1 LNYAGKFDA
10 AVPHDGSA
18 APSHTYFHVDHPPAH
33 APADA
38 IVVPDAHFL
47 FNADFRRSGV
57 DLILSGDDREVVLHD
72 YFKGEKRAALAS
84 PDGAHLTGDIV
95 NALTGHVDIAQVGTN
110 PAAGQVI
117 GHVTKLQGNA
127 TTIRNGV
134 SIILNNGD
142 NVEKGDVV
150 QSGSDSTLGITFVDG
165 TVFGLSSNARMVL
178 NEMVYDPNG
187 SNNSSLLSLVAGTIS
202 FVAGQTAKHGDM
214 KIDTPVATMGI
225 RGTAVLVQIDFT
237 VPGQSGAPNAS
248 FQVLV
253 EPDGT
258 TGSYILF
265 DKTTLQ
271 PIAMVNQAGQ
281 QININNGVISQSNAP
296 LSPDVQKLIQ
306 DVFTQKFTDNSNT
319 KQTSPYNDSVTP
331 QQQQP
336 FIKLA
341 DGATATPFVLIVN
354 SSDPLPTGPT
364 GQAPS
369 IQHIPG
375 PPTAVV
381 LGTSGQVTTAFA
393 ATELIGKTGVGQLD
407 SISGSVNFG
416 DVNAGDQPTVKVD
429 FSSFTYQNA
438 KQVNVTATMSALQ
451 LADIAATE
459 VKIDVV
465 PDPNN
470 KNNGSATWTYSIADK
485 AFDFLAAGEQLT
497 LTYLVRVDNN
507 YAPNNESTTI
517 PITITITGTNDVPV
531 ITTSAQTIA
540 FSGGTSTPGGSL
552 TSSDPTSGNL
562 SFQDADLTD
571 THTVATKLT
580 SAVISG
586 STVPPGPLALFEK
599 ALTASILTDSTG
611 TGVGTIHWQLA
622 DLPVYLADF
631 VPQDETLTL
640 TYTVTVTDSSGTT
653 SSQTVTVSITGTDN
667 PAVVWIAT
675 TAPDSATGGFWR
687 DGANWETGTV
697 PTATDDV
704 IIITDQLH
712 GLTPSFPVTIDATA
726 FANSVTMNDFSDG
739 DSPPELINS
748 SCLTIGTGGLNMGA
762 DSILMNSWIITVAGK
777 TEIRDSSVLKNS
789 GTLNLGGGGDF
800 TDSSH
805 ITNTSTG
812 KIEVAGGTLN
822 VLVDIANAG
831 KIIVDSGATLALH
844 GGAIDGGKLS
854 ISGTLELEGLGVLKN
869 GSLGNTGHI
878 DVTNSGNAIDK
889 EDVTNAGALEILAA
903 GALPIDQGSSVDNE
917 GGGTITVDGTAALA
931 VNDATITGGTITNKS
946 GGTIDLTGSG
956 TLTGGVLNNSG
967 QVNVSGSGNVLDG
980 ETVANTTTVAIGAAG
995 VLLLEHGASI
1005 VGGKLTNFGTVHV
1018 ETSTGATLDHVA
1030 VDNTSGAIVVDTDQ
1044 SPPAKLT
1051 LDDGTTITK
1060 GTLTIG
1066 IAGTLEVSTTFGA
1079 TLSGVSVDD
1088 SGKIQ
1093 VDGGSVLTLEDTTI
1107 AGGLLS
1113 NRGGT
1118 VHIETAAGATFDHV
1132 TVDNALGT
1140 IAVDTDQSPPSKLI
1154 LDGGTSIANGTLTV
1168 GINGTLE
1175 VSATEV
1181 FSTEVSSGEVSSSEV
1196 SSTPDATLS
1205 GVHVGNSGLIEID
1218 AGAVLALSG
1227 STITGGAVSIDGTL
1241 DATGTSSMIDANISI
1256 GEAGVVEST
1265 GGGVLTI
1272 DPDAVVGI
1280 TNHGTL
1286 QANGGELDIVHEA
1299 VTNTGTLQT
1308 IDDSILKLV
1317 SLTVTNDDG
1326 HVSVEAQSTLDLID
1340 AIIKG
1345 GTIDVA
1351 GTFDATGTSAIEDA
1365 HIDIANGGV
1374 LEVTGGTLTIDAA
1387 SLIDNKGIVEASGG
1401 GTLIIDSALSG
1412 KAEII
1417 GASVLELGALDA
1429 YKGVDITF
1437 ADGSTGT
1444 LKIDHAETFAGT
1456 VSGLDDNTL
1465 DLGDITFCPHMIV
1478 SFEGTSS
1485 WGTLTIINPDD
1496 PTQVAHIH
1504 LDGDYLGSSWSLASD
1519 GYGGTDVTESPGVL
1533 SGLDSHGNAI
1543 EGTTVT
1549 ASVTDGGQEVTSAN
1563 YTFETLNDDGT
1574 TWKVVQDGT
1583 SDSYVPTE
1591 ADEGRQFQVV
1601 VSYTDADDHAEKTRI
1616 AAGVVQEDPN
1626 ENAAITLTG
1635 LTKGN
1640 AVEGVKVTATVT
1652 DSDAP
1657 KSGITY
1663 TWSVDGHVV
1672 KTGVGAEG
1680 SSYTPT
1686 EYDEGK
1692 AISVVVSFTDTHGF
1706 KEHGTASAGIVQ
1718 DEPDSPPHIVGETDP
1733 ATQTI
1738 ILAESPI
1745 VLAAGTTTNSL
1756 GLHTETFDEVG
1767 AGSASN
1773 NGHEHGNFD
1782 SSDLNARFSASG
1794 NAGVVTGSSSV
1805 SAAPFVGGH
1814 DHQDTSHYLSIG
1826 ANGAE
1831 TISFATEQNAFGLY
1845 WGSVDSFN
1853 KIAFYNG
1860 DKLVASYTGA
1870 DVSPLLANGDQTA
1883 FSANG
1888 YVEFSDLAPFNK
1900 VVLTSGS
1907 SNAFEIDNISAG
1919 YKSDHHIHLTEPI
1932 TGTLTVSDD
1941 DIGDKLTASVT
1952 GPADIMY
1959 NGSSKLPAGVNFD
1972 ALINPSAV
1980 IFNSVTSD
1988 GKADVLHWN
1997 YNPTNPDLDFLE
2009 PGDTLTITF
2018 HAQVNDGH
2026 ATAGNQAL
2034 TITLTGTGSSVVNG
2048 TAQNDVFDHVGGGVT
2063 IFGHGGNDTFA
2074 FNANF
2079 GSATIGDF
2087 NLDHDAINFD
2097 RSVFNSVQEF
2107 LDSAKSANFGLDT
2120 IITDANHDK
2129 IVLTGVN
2136 VDQLKAHPGDF
2147 HLV

>member
-10 AVPHDGSA
+10 AVPHDGST

-47 FNADFRRSGV
+47 FHADFKRSGV

-95 NALTGHVDIAQVGTN
+95 NALTGHVDVAQAGTN

-127 TTIRNGV
+127 TAIRNGV

-142 NVEKGDVV
+142 NVEKGDVL

-187 SNNSSLLSLVAGTIS
+187 SNNSSLMSLVAGTIS

-225 RGTAVLVQIDFT
+225 RGTAVLVQIDFSI
-237 VPGQSGAPNAS
+237 PGQSGAPNAS

-296 LSPDVQKLIQ
+296 LPPDVQKLIQ

-319 KQTSPYNDSVTP
+319 KQTSPSNDSVTP
-331 QQQQP
+331 PQQQP

-341 DGATATPFVLIVN
+341 DGATATPFVLLVTG
-354 SSDPLPTGPT
+354 SDSLPTISNGP
-364 GQAPS
+364 APS

-381 LGTSGQVTTAFA
+381 LNPLGQVTTGFSIAELAGTTGGGILDA
-393 ATELIGKTGVGQLD
+393 AHGV
-407 SISGSVNFG
+407 VNFV

-429 FSSFTYQNA
+429 FSSFVYQSA
-438 KQVNVTATMSALQ
+438 KQQNVTGTLSALQ

-459 VKIDVV
+459 IKIGVV
-465 PDPNN
+465 ADPNN
-470 KNNGSATWTYSIADK
+470 KNNGSANWTYSVADK

-540 FSGGTSTPGGSL
+540 FSGGTSVPGGTL
-552 TSSDPTSGNL
+552 TTDDTTSGDL

-580 SAVISG
+580 SAVLSSG

-599 ALTASILTDSTG
+599 ALTASILADSTG
-611 TGVGTIHWQLA
+611 TGFGTIHWQLA

-631 VPQDETLTL
+631 VPKDQTLTL
-640 TYTVTVTDSSGTT
+640 TYTVTVTDSTGATT
-653 SSQTVTVSITGTDN
+653 SQTVTVSVTGTDN

-675 TAPDSATGGFWR
+675 TAPGSAAGGFWSEK
-687 DGANWETGTV
+687 GNWETGTV

-704 IIITDQLH
+704 IIITNQLI
-712 GLTPSFPVTIDATA
+712 GLTPSFPVTIDAETEA
-726 FANSVTMNDFSDG
+726 FAKSVSMNDFRTSDSDG
-739 DSPPELINS
+739 SLPELINLGS
-748 SCLTIGTGGLNMGA
+748 LSIGSGGLSLNA
-762 DSILMNSWIITVAGK
+762 DSFL
-777 TEIRDSSVLKNS
+777 RNS
-789 GTLNLGGGGDF
+789 GTITVTGATEIDGTSVLQNSGTFVLGDGGKFVDQ
-800 TDSSH
+800 SH

-812 KIEVAGGTLN
+812 TIEVAGGALN

-831 KIIVDSGATLALH
+831 KIVVDSGATLALQ
-844 GGAIDGGKLS
+844 GGAIDGGTIS

-878 DVTNSGNAIDK
+878 DITGSGNAIDN

-903 GALPIDQGSSVDNE
+903 GALLIDLGSSVANK
-917 GGGTITVDGTAALA
+917 GGTITVDETAALT
-931 VNDATITGGTITNKS
+931 VNDATITNGTITNKS
-946 GGTIDLTGSG
+946 GGTIDLTGSA
-956 TLTGGVLNNSG
+956 TLTGGALKNSG
-967 QVNVSGSGNVLDG
+967 QVNLIGSNVLEG
-980 ETVANTTTVAIGAAG
+980 ETVTNTSTGAVSVTG
-995 VLLLEHGASI
+995 VLLLELGASI
-1005 VGGKLTNFGTVHV
+1005 IGGKLSNSGTVQI
-1018 ETSTGATLDHVA
+1018 ETSAGATLDGVT
-1030 VDNTSGAIVVDTDQ
+1030 VDNTSGTIAVDTDQ

-1066 IAGTLEVSTTFGA
+1066 IAGTLEVSTGFGA
-1079 TLSGVSVDD
+1079 TLSGVSVDS

-1093 VDGGSVLTLEDTTI
+1093 VDGGSALTLESTTI

-1113 NRGGT
+1113 NRGT
-1118 VHIETAAGATFDHV
+1118 VHIETAAGATFDGV
-1132 TVDNALGT
+1132 NVDNAYGT
-1140 IAVDTDQSPPSKLI
+1140 IQVDTDQSPPAKLI
-1154 LDGGTSIANGTLTV
+1154 VDDGTTISNGTLAV

-1175 VSATEV
+1175 VSSNV
-1181 FSTEVSSGEVSSSEV
+1181 G
-1196 SSTPDATLS
+1196 ATLS
-1205 GVHVGNSGLIEID
+1205 GVDIENSGLVEID
-1218 AGAVLALSG
+1218 AGSVLALSG
-1227 STITGGAVSIDGTL
+1227 TTITGGAVSIDGTL
-1241 DATGTSSMIDANISI
+1241 NATGTSSIINANISI
-1256 GEAGVVEST
+1256 SDTGLVEST
-1265 GGGVLTI
+1265 SGVLTI
-1272 DPDAVVGI
+1272 DPDAAVGI

-1286 QANGGELDIVHEA
+1286 EANGGELDIVGEP
-1299 VTNTGTLQT
+1299 VTNTGTLQA
-1308 IDDSILKLV
+1308 IDDSILKLL
-1317 SLTVTNDDG
+1317 SLTVTNDNG
-1326 HVSVEAQSTLDLID
+1326 HVSVELQSTLDLVD

-1351 GTFDATGTSAIEDA
+1351 GTLDATGNSAIEGA
-1365 HIDIANGGV
+1365 HIVNSGV

-1387 SLIDNKGIVEASGG
+1387 SDLDNTGIVEANGG
-1401 GTLIIDSALSG
+1401 KLIINGALSG
-1412 KAEII
+1412 NAEIA
-1417 GASVLELGALDA
+1417 GASVLELGANSLDA
-1429 YKGVDITF
+1429 YKDADITF
-1437 ADGSTGT
+1437 TDGSTGT
-1444 LKIDHAETFAGT
+1444 LKIDHSETFMGEIA
-1456 VSGLDDNTL
+1456 GLDDNTL
-1465 DLGDITFCPHMIV
+1465 DLGDIAFGAHTKV
-1478 SFEGTSS
+1478 SFAGDSNG
-1485 WGTLTIINPDD
+1485 GTLTIVNTDD

-1504 LDGDYLGSSWSLASD
+1504 LDGDYLGSSWGLSSD
-1519 GYGGTDVTESPGVL
+1519 GSGGTDITEVPGVL
-1533 SGLDSHGNAI
+1533 SGLDSHGNAV
-1543 EGTTVT
+1543 EGATIK
-1549 ASVTDGGQEVTSAN
+1549 ASITDGGHEVTNAN
-1563 YTFETLNDDGT
+1563 YTFETSSDGT
-1574 TWKVVQDGT
+1574 TWTVVQSGPG
-1583 SDSYVPTE
+1583 DSYKPTE
-1591 ADEGRQFQVV
+1591 ADEGLKLKVLL
-1601 VSYTDADDHAEKTRI
+1601 SYTDSDGNGETSSVS
-1616 AAGVVQEDPN
+1616 AGTVQEGPN
-1626 ENAAITLTG
+1626 
-1635 LTKGN
+1635 
-1640 AVEGVKVTATVT
+1640 
-1652 DSDAP
+1652 
-1657 KSGITY
+1657 
-1663 TWSVDGHVV
+1663 H
-1672 KTGVGAEG
+1672 
-1680 SSYTPT
+1680 
-1686 EYDEGK
+1686 
-1692 AISVVVSFTDTHGF
+1692 
-1706 KEHGTASAGIVQ
+1706 
-1718 DEPDSPPHIVGETDP
+1718 PPVILSETDP
-1733 ATQTI
+1733 VTQTI

-1745 VLAAGTTTNSL
+1745 VLPPGTVTNSL
-1756 GLHTETFDEVG
+1756 GLHTETFDVG
-1767 AGSASN
+1767 VDAGAASN
-1773 NGHEHGNFD
+1773 NGHGYGNFT
-1782 SSDLNARFSASG
+1782 SSELNAVFTASG
-1794 NAGVVTGSSSV
+1794 NAGVVSGSSPSV
-1805 SAAPFVGGH
+1805 SAAPFIGPLPG
-1814 DHQDTSHYLSIG
+1814 HQDTSHYLSVG

-1831 TISFATEQNAFGLY
+1831 TISFETEQNAFGLY

-1860 DKLVASYTGA
+1860 DKLIASYTGA
-1870 DVSPLLANGDQTA
+1870 DVSPLLANGDQSA
-1883 FSANG
+1883 FSASG
-1888 YVEFSDLAPFNK
+1888 YVEFADLAPFNK
-1900 VVLTSGS
+1900 VVLTSGN
-1907 SNAFEIDNISAG
+1907 SNAFEVDNISAG

-1932 TGTLTVSDD
+1932 TGTLTVSDQD
-1941 DIGDKLTASVT
+1941 VGNNLTASVT
-1952 GPADIMY
+1952 GPADIKY
-1959 NGSSKLPAGVNFD
+1959 NGSSTLPSGVNFD

-1980 IFNSVTSD
+1980 TFDSVKAD
-1988 GKADVLHWN
+1988 GKADVMHWS
-1997 YNPTNPDLDFLE
+1997 YNPTDPDLDFLE

-2087 NLDHDAINFD
+2087 DLNHDTINFD
-2097 RSVFNSVQEF
+2097 HAVFDSVQSF
-2107 LDSAKSANFGLDT
+2107 LAGAQSANSGHDT

-2136 VDQLKAHPGDF
+2136 VNDLKAHPGDF